1 VVRDADPSVYSVR
14 YEAVNAMCLTQFLK
28 EYKKVEE
35 QQAAIS
41 QLNSVVAAQQTA
53 AAEQQKELK
62 ALVATV
68 KEQAAQI
75 EKVKAQLGE
84 NNPAKVM
91 ASNR

>member
-1 VVRDADPSVYSVR
+1 VVRDADRHFYSVR
-14 YEAVNAMCLTQFLK
+14 YEAVNAMCLTQFVK

-62 ALVATV
+62 ALAATV

-75 EKVKAQLGE
+75 QKISAQFEVNKPGR
-84 NNPAKVM
+84 
-91 ASNR
+91 SW

>member
-1 VVRDADPSVYSVR
+1 VATNNENDQ
-14 YEAVNAMCLTQFLK
+14 VNAMLLNEFLK
-28 EYKKVEE
+28 EHKKIEE

-41 QLNSVVAAQQTA
+41 QLNSVVAAQQTL

-68 KEQAAQI
+68 KAQVAKI
-75 EKVKAQLGE
+75 EKATGQLE
-84 NNPAKVM
+84 VNNPTKVM